1 MSPGERMVRVDDGM
15 RGVVELVEGEHRIVY
30 VDRGERLIAPKRE
43 KWAAEET
50 RRPPMRPEEIREV
63 AISADRVLRALD
75 RHEPSRWWEPV
86 RLDAPVYDQGLVQ
99 VITDY
104 LENR

>member
-1 MSPGERMVRVDDGM
+1 MTPGERMVRVNDGM
-15 RGVVELVEGEHRIVY
+15 RGTVELIDGENRIVY
-30 VDRGERLIAPKRE
+30 IDRGERLVAPKRE
-43 KWAAEET
+43 KWVAEET
-50 RRPPMRPEEIREV
+50 RRLPMRIEEIREI
-63 AISADRVLRALD
+63 AMEADRALRALE